1 MVKTNVLLLGAGLAL
16 ASANCAGSSAKPQ
29 TLTSEPAGR
38 APAPSTPR
46 SGVRSTGEA
55 PTEPGPGQLL
65 ALGLA
70 LDEIAVEAAAAGE
83 ERGLDPRVRDFARRM
98 RADHQDDLAR
108 GQALGIELGVVP
120 SPAPETERLRNQA
133 ALALTE
139 ARAEPAE
146 GFDRRLMELVIEQ
159 HAQALG
165 VLDSRLI
172 PVAEGKL
179 REHLVGTR
187 AAVLQ
192 HLEEARALRDQLI
205 ETPIAQRPE

>member
-1 MVKTNVLLLGAGLAL
+1 MVKTNIFLLGTGLAL
-16 ASANCAGSSAKPQ
+16 VSVGCAGSSTKTE
-29 TLTSEPAGR
+29 TLASEPARR
-38 APAPSTPR
+38 APAPAPSHSDARTM
-46 SGVRSTGEA
+46 GEA
-55 PTEPGPGQLL
+55 PAEPGPGQLL

-83 ERGLDPRVRDFARRM
+83 ERGLDPRVREFARRM

-139 ARAEPAE
+139 ARAEPGE
-146 GFDRRLMELVIEQ
+146 SFDRRLMELVIEQ

-165 VLDSRLI
+165 VLDARLI

-187 AAVLQ
+187 AAVLR
-192 HLEEARALRDQLI
+192 HLEEARTLRDQLI
-205 ETPIAQRPE
+205 EAPIAKRPE